1 MSHPHEGNC
10 LPQTQIGI
18 FHPFTIHRQLQLVC
32 SGQAYCQRP
41 SARLAGFQIE
51 LTRIGK
57 GSPPPLP
64 WLTLSSSTVGLGD
77 TILTSASVGCFIG
90 RQTTASSFPVMTVL
104 EMWIKTLGEPR
115 MVKDS
120 HFSGAHLV
128 YRRRYTSGRLASL
141 GGSGVQGQPSSLH
154 PSYGDRGT

>member
-1 MSHPHEGNC
+1 MQSEPPPEGNC
-10 LPQTQIGI
+10 LPQTQIGR
-18 FHPFTIHRQLQLVC
+18 FHPLTIPHCLGSLVHRQLQLVYP
-32 SGQAYCQRP
+32 GEAYCQRP
-41 SARLAGFQIE
+41 SARLAGFQIK
-51 LTRIGK
+51 LTWVGK
-57 GSPPPLP
+57 GSPPLP

-120 HFSGAHLV
+120 HLSGAHLV
-128 YRRRYTSGRLASL
+128 HRRQYTSGDSPA
-141 GGSGVQGQPSSLH
+141 
-154 PSYGDRGT
+154 